1 MTSYSRPLSASASMS
16 TDRSSVATPTPAR
29 INVKLVKAFVQPDG
43 SHGNGAG
50 VVLLSEANQ
59 AKSARPVAGISNGRF
74 PSESDCLRIAKL
86 VGLPETS
93 FVLFPEEIKS
103 NDIADGSQEKVDFHV
118 KWFTPECEVNMCGHA
133 TVALA
138 GYIHSTLK
146 GIPQQNSHFW
156 RMQCKSGLLGI
167 EVVDDVRKDS
177 LPRVVMEQAI
187 PEFCGVV
194 ECDEIAASL
203 NKKVDI
209 DFAITITDGI
219 NDEHRKG
226 DNGIGQYFPF
236 PHCEIVS
243 TGGRDLMIPVRST
256 VLNKMDILGNRIK
269 NDDCNDSERQ
279 QLCQSINVVSEKY
292 DIVGYHMFEVD
303 DRLFGSKVN
312 SSDNET
318 IQGKNAKE
326 DFSIHLDELI
336 RLSQEASKNG
346 LSIVESCLEAVGI
359 KQLDSNDRSKTIT
372 TVDTTIQKSKTI
384 LVTGVRNFA
393 PFVGIPEEPAT
404 GSANGAL
411 GCYLVK
417 HLFLDAQCGG
427 NGNGSSG
434 SRYSLDFPVC
444 FRFRME
450 QGRAMGEPCVIDAEI
465 EVVKNEIRSVKVG
478 GLVNVT
484 GDSLDLDLTST

>member
-1 MTSYSRPLSASASMS
+1 MSDPSPPSDSMS
-16 TDRSSVATPTPAR
+16 TDSSIVVTPTPAR

-59 AKSARPVAGISNGRF
+59 DGRF
-74 PSESDCLRIAKL
+74 PSESDCLQIAKR

-93 FVLFPEEIKS
+93 FILFPEE
-103 NDIADGSQEKVDFHV
+103 DYVEDGSKEKADFHV

-138 GYIHSTLK
+138 GYIHSTIK
-146 GIPQQNSHFW
+146 EIPQQNRRFW

-167 EVVDDVRKDS
+167 EVVDDGRKDS

-194 ECDEIAASL
+194 HCNEIAASL
-203 NKKVDI
+203 NAKVAN
-209 DFAITITDGI
+209 DFAVTITDC
-219 NDEHRKG
+219 
-226 DNGIGQYFPF
+226 DNGQYFPF

-243 TGGRDLMIPVRST
+243 TGGRDLMVPVRST
-256 VLNKMDILGNRIK
+256 VLNKMDILGNSIK
-269 NDDCNDSERQ
+269 KDDCNDSERQ
-279 QLCQSINVVSEKY
+279 QLCNNINVVSEKY

-303 DRLFGSKVN
+303 DRLFSSKAN
-312 SSDNET
+312 STDNE
-318 IQGKNAKE
+318 IIEGNNAKE
-326 DFSIHLDELI
+326 DFSIQLNELI
-336 RLSQEASKNG
+336 QISQEASKNG
-346 LSIVESCLEAVGI
+346 SSVVERCLEAVGI
-359 KQLDSNDRSKTIT
+359 NHLDSNGRSRIT
-372 TVDTTIQKSKTI
+372 MTVDTIPKSKTI

-411 GCYLVK
+411 ACFLVK
-417 HLFLDAQCGG
+417 HLFLDAHCGT
-427 NGNGSSG
+427 NGNGSS
-434 SRYSLDFPVC
+434 SNRHRLDFPVC

-450 QGRAMGEPCVIDAEI
+450 QGRAMGEPCLIDAEI
-465 EVVKNEIRSVKVG
+465 EVANNEIRSVKVG
-478 GLVNVT
+478 GLVKVT
-484 GDSLDLDLTST
+484 GDSLNLDLTSS

>member
-1 MTSYSRPLSASASMS
+1 MMGDSSPPSASMS
-16 TDRSSVATPTPAR
+16 TDSSIVVTPTPTR

-50 VVLLSEANQ
+50 VLLLSEANQ
-59 AKSARPVAGISNGRF
+59 DGRF
-74 PSESDCLRIAKL
+74 PSESDCLKIAKR

-93 FVLFPEEIKS
+93 FILFPEDSDVE
-103 NDIADGSQEKVDFHV
+103 DGSKEKADFHV
-118 KWFTPECEVNMCGHA
+118 KWFTPECEVNLCGHA

-138 GYIHSTLK
+138 GYIHSTIK
-146 GIPQQNSHFW
+146 DIPRQNRRFW

-167 EVVDDVRKDS
+167 EVVDDGRKDS

-194 ECDEIAASL
+194 DCNEIAASL
-203 NKKVDI
+203 NAKVAN
-209 DFAITITDGI
+209 DFAIRITDY
-219 NDEHRKG
+219 N
-226 DNGIGQYFPF
+226 NGQYFPF

-256 VLNKMDILGNRIK
+256 VLNKMDILGNSIK

-279 QLCQSINVVSEKY
+279 QLCNNINIVSGKY

-303 DRLFGSKVN
+303 DCLFRSKAN
-312 SSDNET
+312 STDDEIIEGN
-318 IQGKNAKE
+318 NAKE
-326 DFSIHLDELI
+326 DFSIQLNDLI
-336 RLSQEASKNG
+336 HISQEASKNG
-346 LSIVESCLEAVGI
+346 SSVVERCLKAVGI
-359 KQLDSNDRSKTIT
+359 NHLDNDTSRIT
-372 TVDTTIQKSKTI
+372 MTVDTIQKSKTI
-384 LVTGVRNFA
+384 FVTGVRNFA

-411 GCYLVK
+411 ACFLVK
-417 HLFLDAQCGG
+417 YLFLDAHCGT
-427 NGNGSSG
+427 NGNGSS
-434 SRYSLDFPVC
+434 SNSHRLDFPVC

-450 QGRAMGEPCVIDAEI
+450 QGRAMGEPCLIDAEI
-465 EVVKNEIRSVKVG
+465 EVANNEIRSVKVG

-484 GDSLDLDLTST
+484 GDSLDLDLTSS